1 MNEDRMKLREELR
14 RGTLIFDGGMG
25 TYFSASENRPGQ
37 GCEMAN
43 LDKPILVSAIHQE
56 YLEAGAR
63 AIKTN
68 TFASNR
74 VAYPDATVLVQR
86 QIRSGFRLASRV
98 AQKFGAHVFA
108 DIGPVTGLN
117 QELIQAE
124 YRFILDEFLELGATN
139 FIFETNASAEG
150 LVKSAEYIRSKVPEA
165 YIIVSF
171 AILPGGYTR
180 DGLFGEDLIHE
191 VSESGLVDAVGFN
204 CICGVT
210 QLQELLQKMDL
221 SGLTLS
227 VMPNSGSPM
236 VIRQRTVYQSDPE
249 YFGRGMA
256 ALASQGIAI
265 LGGCCGTTPK
275 HIAALK
281 EALNHDQPKAAVR
294 SERRPKLRT
303 REESAFFRKLA
314 AGEKPIAVEFDP
326 PAYGEIGSYVQNARN
341 ICNIG
346 ADIITIADC
355 PTAKARMDSSM
366 MASLLQKEGLEALP
380 HMTCRDR
387 NLNATQALLIG
398 LSAVDVQ
405 NLLVVTGDPIPT
417 AERDEVK
424 SVYQFNSR
432 KMTHFIQGLTKMGT
446 VHPFHV
452 FGALNINAIN
462 FDAEIG
468 RSHRKLEKGMQGLF
482 TQPILS
488 KQAKENL
495 IRAREELDC
504 YILGGIMPVVSE
516 RNARYMNSEVN
527 GIDVDPEI
535 IQRYEGLNREEAEN
549 LAVVLCREIAANIAD
564 YVDGYYI
571 ITPFNRVNMV
581 SRIVEA
587 IQDMSPLSI
596 VSP

>member
-1 MNEDRMKLREELR
+1 MERQERHKKEDGICFREELS

-74 VAYPDATVLVQR
+74 VAYPDATELVQR
-86 QIRSGFRLASRV
+86 QIRAGYRLACR
-98 AQKFGAHVFA
+98 AAERYDAHVFA
-108 DIGPVTGLN
+108 DIGPVTGMSG
-117 QELIQAE
+117 EGIRAE
-124 YRFILDEFLELGATN
+124 YQFILDEFLALGATN
-139 FIFETNASAEG
+139 FLFETNASAEG
-150 LVKSAEYIRSKVPEA
+150 LVESAEYIRSKVPDA
-165 YIIVSF
+165 YIIASF

-191 VSESGLVDAVGFN
+191 VADSGLVDAVGFN

-210 QLQELLQKMDL
+210 QLQELLRTMDL
-221 SGLTLS
+221 EGLTLS
-227 VMPNSGSPM
+227 IMPNSGSPM
-236 VIRQRTVYQSDPE
+236 VIQQRTFYQSDPE
-249 YFGRGMA
+249 YFSRGMA
-256 ALASQGIAI
+256 ELASEGVAI

-275 HIAALK
+275 HIAALR
-281 EALNHDQPKAAVR
+281 EALKHIQPKMEAR
-294 SERRPKLRT
+294 PERRPVLQT
-303 REESAFFRKLA
+303 REESAFFRKLV

-326 PAYGEIGSYVQNARN
+326 PAYGEIGSYLENARN
-341 ICNIG
+341 ICHIG

-366 MASLLQKEGLEALP
+366 MACLLRNEGIEALP

-387 NLNATQALLIG
+387 NLNATQALLLG
-398 LSAVDVQ
+398 LSAVHVQ

-432 KMTHFIQGLTKMGT
+432 KMTHFIQGLGKMGT
-446 VHPFHV
+446 VHPFHI
-452 FGALNINAIN
+452 FGALNVNAKN
-462 FDAEIG
+462 FGSEIG

-495 IRAREELDC
+495 VRAREELDC
-504 YILGGIMPVVSE
+504 YILGGIMPVVSQ
-516 RNARYMNSEVN
+516 RNALFMNSEVN
-527 GIDVDPEI
+527 GIDVDAEI
-535 IQRYEGLNREEAEN
+535 IRRYEGLSREAAED
-549 LAVVLCREIAANIAD
+549 LAVTLSRKIAADIAD

-571 ITPFNRVNMV
+571 ITPFSRVNLV

-587 IQDMSPLSI
+587 IQDL
-596 VSP
+596 